1 MSQKKIFN
9 EQGFPGY
16 SFLRK
21 EAIDMTY
28 LYHLELMKQ
37 KSRSLSKKKDY
48 TQHNNKTKG
57 PIRLP
62 QTNIAQSNTFKADL
76 DWPLFQ

>member
-1 MSQKKIFN
+1 
-9 EQGFPGY
+9 
-16 SFLRK
+16 
-21 EAIDMTY
+21 
-28 LYHLELMKQ
+28 MKQ

-57 PIRLP
+57 PIWLP